1 MIHHP
6 LIYVILPSKV
16 LDVFIE
22 GSSRSVFPEN
32 LLIHTVTD
40 HGNGTLTFTVIV
52 VKDDNPGHKQHIP

>member
-16 LDVFIE
+16 FDVFIE

-32 LLIHTVTD
+32 LLIHTVTN
-40 HGNGTLTFTVIV
+40 HGNGTLAFTE
-52 VKDDNPGHKQHIP
+52 DDSHINGLNL